1 VDFDELIIL
10 IDAAVYE
17 HTQKHLKDTEVLV
30 LRGSWLGHRYEE
42 IAEAHHYTAQYVR
55 QDVGPKLWKL
65 LSEVLGEKVSKT
77 SFRTAL
83 ERYGRKHLEPKT
95 GAIAQLKPN
104 KFEPASEHSTLAK
117 RSGTL
122 ASSQTQSAVQT
133 DWGDA
138 IDVSVFYGRTAELK
152 TLAQWAV
159 GDRCRLVTLLGM
171 GGIGKTSLS
180 VKLAEQIQ
188 EQFEFVFWRSLR
200 NVPAFEDL
208 LVSLINFLSSQQEA
222 ALPDSLDAQL
232 ARLLEYLRQHR
243 CLIVLDN
250 WESVLQ
256 SGTSGAYNP
265 GYEGYGQLLRSIA
278 EAQHQSCILITS
290 REKPKGLSQREGNT
304 LPVRS
309 LALQGLDRLD
319 AEALFADKGLVN
331 IEQQALTEVL
341 RHYAGNP
348 LALKIIASAVFDLVD
363 GNLANV
369 IPYLRRGVL
378 QFDDINDLLARH
390 FNRLSAAERQ
400 VIYWLAVNREPVA
413 IADLELDM
421 VQDNLSCPL
430 PEVVRSLRNRS
441 LVTQH
446 NQLFSLEPVVMEY
459 VTQRLVMGICDEILS
474 QQQALLRTYALVKA
488 QAKDYVR
495 QAQVQFVL
503 RPILSR
509 LRELLESNPR
519 IEQSLKNMLAQTRAN
534 APLQAGYAGGNIL
547 NLLRELGADFS
558 GLDCSY
564 LTIWQAYLVDANLS
578 HVNFAHA
585 DLSRSSFTA
594 VLSATL
600 SVAFSPDGKS
610 FAMGSADDKVR
621 VWQVDG
627 YKEILTC
634 EGHSNWVC
642 AVAFSP
648 DGLLLA
654 SGSFDKTV
662 KLWNLAT
669 GQCLKTLSG
678 HEGWV
683 WAIAFSPDGQTLA
696 SGADDHTVKVWDIAS
711 SQCLTTLRGHES
723 TVWSLAYRPDG
734 KTLASSSADKT
745 IRLWNLATGHAT
757 ELLQGRINRVR
768 SLAFSPNG
776 DFLATGGIDCTVD
789 IWQVETG
796 ECLRSLKGHLQPI
809 ICLTFAPPRA
819 AELELTNTPEPSI
832 PLLATG
838 SQDCTIRLWNISSG
852 QCVKTLKGHPN
863 GVWSVAFH
871 PSGDLL
877 VSGSNDST
885 VKLWNPQTGQS
896 LRTLKGYST
905 GIKSLAFS
913 PDGQCLVSSGDNK
926 KINLWSLSA
935 GECLRSVEG
944 HSSWVWSVVF
954 SPNGQ
959 LLASSSNDNTIKLW
973 QTSTW
978 KPLKTLQGH
987 LSLVFAVDFSPDG
1000 RILASASDDT
1010 TVRLWDV
1017 QTGECL
1023 KILPQGGRVWTV
1035 KFSPDGQT
1043 LACANGERLVSLW
1056 DVATGTCLRVL
1067 TGHTSLIFTA
1077 SFSPDGRLLAS
1088 GSDDK
1093 NIRLW
1098 DVASGRCLKTLE
1110 GHSGSVWSV
1119 AFSPKGDTLV
1129 SGCNDTTVK
1138 LWSVP
1143 DGHCFQTLHGHE
1155 REVWAV
1161 TFHPQTLEI
1170 LSAAQE
1176 GTIKR
1181 WNPAT
1186 GQCLQ
1191 TLQEDKPYDRMN
1203 IDGVTGLTEAQ
1214 KSSLRILGAIAWD
1227 DFRVEPE
1234 PMLQPES
1241 LMLRS

>member
-1 VDFDELIIL
+1 MDFDELIIL

-17 HTQKHLKDTEVLV
+17 HTQKHLRDIEVLV
-30 LRGSWLGHRYEE
+30 LRGSWLGQRYEE

-65 LSEVLGEKVSKT
+65 LSAVLGERVSKT
-77 SFRTAL
+77 SFRAAL

-95 GAIAQLKPN
+95 QKTTQIKNSG
-104 KFEPASEHSTLAK
+104 FELPLESFNAAK
-117 RSGTL
+117 RAGTQF
-122 ASSQTQSAVQT
+122 STQTQSAVQT
-133 DWGDA
+133 DWGDV
-138 IDVSVFYGRTAELK
+138 IDVSVFYGRTEELK
-152 TLAQWAV
+152 TLEQWVV

-188 EQFEFVFWRSLR
+188 GQFEFVFWRSLR

-208 LVSLINFLSSQQEA
+208 LVSLINFLSLQQEA

-250 WESVLQ
+250 WESVLL
-256 SGTSGAYNP
+256 SGTSGAYSS
-265 GYEGYGQLLRSIA
+265 GYEGYGQLLRCIA

-290 REKPKGLSQREGNT
+290 REKPKGLAQREGNT

-309 LALQGLDRLD
+309 LALQGLDCPD

-331 IEQQALTEVL
+331 IEPQALTEVL

-348 LALKIIASAVFDLVD
+348 LALKIIASAVFDLVE

-400 VIYWLAVNREPVA
+400 VIYWLAINREPVA
-413 IADLELDM
+413 IAELELDI
-421 VQDNLSCPL
+421 VQDSLSCPL

-441 LVTQH
+441 LIAQH
-446 NQLFSLEPVVMEY
+446 HQQFSLEPVVMEY
-459 VTQRLVMGICDEILS
+459 VTHRLVMGVCDEILS

-495 QAQVQFVL
+495 QAQIQFVL
-503 RPILSR
+503 RPVLSR

-519 IEQSLKNMLAQTRAN
+519 IEQSLKTILAHARAET
-534 APLQAGYAGGNIL
+534 PLQEGYVGGNIL

-564 LTIWQAYLVDANLS
+564 LAIWQAYLVDANLS
-578 HVNFAHA
+578 HVNFSHA

-600 SVAFSPDGKS
+600 SVAFSPDGKR

-627 YKEILTC
+627 YKEVLTC
-634 EGHSNWVC
+634 EGHRNWVC

-648 DGLLLA
+648 DGRLLA

-669 GQCLKTLSG
+669 GQCIKTLSG

-683 WAIAFSPDGQTLA
+683 WAIAFSPDGQTLV
-696 SGADDHTVKVWDIAS
+696 SGADDHTVKIWDIAS
-711 SQCLTTLRGHES
+711 SQCLTTLMGHES

-745 IRLWNLATGHAT
+745 IRLWDLATGQAA

-768 SLAFSPNG
+768 SLAFSPDG

-789 IWQVETG
+789 IWRVETG

-809 ICLTFAPPRA
+809 ICLTFAPAQPVA
-819 AELELTNTPEPSI
+819 LENPHPEPSI

-871 PSGDLL
+871 PRGDLL

-944 HSSWVWSVVF
+944 HSSWVWCVVF
-954 SPNGQ
+954 SPNGR

-978 KPLKTLQGH
+978 KPLKTFQGH
-987 LSLVFAVDFSPDG
+987 LSLVFAVAFSPDG
-1000 RILASASDDT
+1000 RTLASASDDT

-1035 KFSPDGQT
+1035 TFSPDGQT
-1043 LACANGERLVSLW
+1043 LACGHGERLISLW

-1067 TGHTSLIFTA
+1067 TGHTSLIFTTN
-1077 SFSPDGRLLAS
+1077 FSPDGRLLVS

-1119 AFSPKGDTLV
+1119 VFSPSGDTIA

-1143 DGHCFQTLHGHE
+1143 DGNCLQTLHGHE

-1161 TFHPQTLEI
+1161 TFHPQTLEVF
-1170 LSAAQE
+1170 SAAQE

-1191 TLQEDKPYDRMN
+1191 TFQEDKPYDQMN

-1214 KSSLRILGAIAWD
+1214 KESLTTLGATAWD
-1227 DFRVEPE
+1227 SFSVEPE
-1234 PMLQPES
+1234 PMLWPES
-1241 LMLRS
+1241 LVLRN

>member
-1 VDFDELIIL
+1 MDFDELIIL

-17 HTQKHLKDTEVLV
+17 RTQKHLKDTEVLV
-30 LRGSWLGHRYEE
+30 LRGSWLGQGYEE

-55 QDVGPKLWKL
+55 QDIGPKLWKL
-65 LSEVLGEKVSKT
+65 LSQVIGEKVSKT

-83 ERYGRKHLEPKT
+83 ERYGRKHLEPKSQ
-95 GAIAQLKPN
+95 ANEKDFSPRLARSDLEN
-104 KFEPASEHSTLAK
+104 RSEP
-117 RSGTL
+117 
-122 ASSQTQSAVQT
+122 QTSVRVLSAAQT
-133 DWGDA
+133 DWGDV
-138 IDVSVFYGRTAELK
+138 IDVSAFYGRAEELK
-152 TLAQWAV
+152 TLEQWILR
-159 GDRCRLVTLLGM
+159 DRCRLVALLGM
-171 GGIGKTSLS
+171 GGIGKTSLA
-180 VKLAEQIQ
+180 VKLAERIQ
-188 EQFEFVFWRSLR
+188 GQFEFVFWRSLR

-208 LVSLINFLSSQQEA
+208 LASLIHFLSLQQDA
-222 ALPDSLDAQL
+222 ALPNSPDAQL
-232 ARLLEYLRQHR
+232 ACLLNYLRQHR
-243 CLIVLDN
+243 CLILLDN

-265 GYEGYGQLLRSIA
+265 GYEGYGQLLRCIA
-278 EAQHQSCILITS
+278 EAQHQSCLIVTS
-290 REKPKGLSQREGNT
+290 QEKPKGFSQREGNA

-309 LALQGLDRLD
+309 LALQGLGSLD
-319 AEALFADKGLVN
+319 AQALFADKGLVD
-331 IEQQALTEVL
+331 IEPEALAEVL
-341 RHYAGNP
+341 SHYAGNP
-348 LALKIIASAVFDLVD
+348 LALKIIAAAVFDLVD
-363 GNLANV
+363 GDLANV

-400 VIYWLAVNREPVA
+400 AVYWLAINREPMA
-413 IADLELDM
+413 IADLELDI
-421 VQDNLSCPL
+421 VQDSLSCPL
-430 PEVVRSLRNRS
+430 PEVIRSLRNRS
-441 LVTQH
+441 LVVQH
-446 NQLFSLEPVVMEY
+446 DRLFSLEPVVMEY
-459 VTQRLVMGICDEILS
+459 VTHRLVMGVCDEILS
-474 QQQALLRTYALVKA
+474 QQMALLRTYALVKA

-495 QAQVQFVL
+495 QAQIQFVL
-503 RPILSR
+503 RPILWR
-509 LRELLESNPR
+509 LRELLQSNLR
-519 IEQSLKNMLAQTRAN
+519 IEQSLKNILARARAD
-534 APLQAGYAGGNIL
+534 APLQAGYVGGNVL

-578 HVNFAHA
+578 HTNFAHA

-600 SVAFSPDGKS
+600 SVAFSPDGER

-627 YKEILTC
+627 YKEVLTC

-648 DGLLLA
+648 DGSLLA

-669 GQCLKTLSG
+669 GQCIKTLSG
-678 HEGWV
+678 HGGWV

-696 SGADDHTVKVWDIAS
+696 SGADDHTAKIWDVAS
-711 SQCLTTLRGHES
+711 GNCLASLEGHES
-723 TVWSLAYRPDG
+723 TVWSLAYHPDG
-734 KTLASSSADKT
+734 QTLASSSADKT
-745 IRLWNLATGHAT
+745 IRLWNLATGNAT

-768 SLAFSPNG
+768 SLAFSPDG

-789 IWQVETG
+789 IWRVKTG
-796 ECLRSLKGHLQPI
+796 ECLRSLKGHLQPV
-809 ICLTFAPPRA
+809 ICVAFAPSPPVERRSVDREA
-819 AELELTNTPEPSI
+819 PL

-838 SQDCTIRLWNISSG
+838 SQDCTIRLWNIASG

-871 PSGDLL
+871 PSGNLL

-913 PDGQCLVSSGDNK
+913 PDGQYLVSSGDNK
-926 KINLWSLSA
+926 KINLWSLTA

-944 HSSWVWSVVF
+944 HSSWVWCVVF
-954 SPNGQ
+954 SPNGH

-973 QTSTW
+973 QTSSW
-978 KPLKTLQGH
+978 KPIKTLQGH
-987 LSLVFAVDFSPDG
+987 LSLVFAVTFSPDG
-1000 RILASASDDT
+1000 RTLASASDDT

-1017 QTGECL
+1017 HTGECL

-1035 KFSPDGQT
+1035 TFSPDGQT
-1043 LACANGERLVSLW
+1043 LACANGEQWVSLW
-1056 DVATGTCLRVL
+1056 DVAAGTCLRVL

-1093 NIRLW
+1093 TIRLW
-1098 DVASGRCLKTLE
+1098 DVETGNCLKTLE

-1119 AFSPKGDTLV
+1119 AFSPQGNTLA

-1143 DGHCFQTLHGHE
+1143 DGNCLRTLHGHE

-1161 TFHPQTLEI
+1161 TFHPQTLEL

-1186 GQCLQ
+1186 GECLQ

-1203 IDGVTGLTEAQ
+1203 IEGVTGLTEAQ
-1214 KSSLRILGAIAWD
+1214 KESLMTLGAIAGD
-1227 DFRVEPE
+1227 DFSTESASILSPE
-1234 PMLQPES
+1234 RLA
-1241 LMLRS
+1241 LRG